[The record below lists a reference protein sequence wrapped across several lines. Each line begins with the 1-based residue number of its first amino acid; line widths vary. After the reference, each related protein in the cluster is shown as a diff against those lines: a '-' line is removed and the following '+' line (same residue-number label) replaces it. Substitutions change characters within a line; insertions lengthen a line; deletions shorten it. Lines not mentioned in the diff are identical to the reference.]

1 MLIGIRERGRE
12 TERETSIGCLLHV
25 PEWDW
30 THNPGMCPERES
42 NLRPFGLLGD
52 APNQLSHIG
61 LCSYFNVFLSSV
73 VLCTWVCF
81 GWSDASAHAIW
92 IQVVFLDDMGSNLKP
107 ARALGMITILVH
119 DSDVALQELE
129 KVTGMQVTVCAL
141 RQISCPSSAC
151 RYTRQNKRRIWLSGS
166 SLLRAWLSCAGL
178 LGGSSLPVS
187 QSSRCPWRT
196 SCSFRCSQWT
206 EKQCSGSKNLY

>member
-1 MLIGIRERGRE
+1 MCLSGTEPTTQACALNGNQTCDLLVYWAMLPINWATLASVHI
-12 TERETSIGCLLHV
+12 L
-25 PEWDW
+25 
-30 THNPGMCPERES
+30 MCFFP
-42 NLRPFGLLGD
+42 
-52 APNQLSHIG
+52 
-61 LCSYFNVFLSSV
+61 
-73 VLCTWVCF
+73 VLFFVHEFCF

-107 ARALGMITILVH
+107 ARALGMVTILVH

-166 SLLRAWLSCAGL
+166 SLLQAWLSCAGL